1 MQPLDAPTLLMVSVV
16 FNCFGAL
23 VWAALAL
30 LFRLAPRAAWL
41 VAGAHLSLVPA
52 LLPLPLSPWS
62 GWWADAF
69 KLLATALL
77 ALGVRQLM
85 RLSQARWDIIAI
97 VALTALLLLWQALR
111 GDGGASLVPTSVA
124 MALLA
129 MISFRDVLIGAAP
142 GFSTLVTSLM
152 SAPFAALAGVNVLRV
167 LAAWGL
173 LGGSGT
179 LLLHPRQQSPLLA
192 ALWLL
197 LCLCISM
204 GLVALLLHR
213 LITRIGQLTST
224 DTLTGTLNRRALQQR
239 LAELQAQV
247 RRGRPLSLLMVDVDH
262 FKRINDSLGHAAGDA
277 ALVHLTGLLR
287 QGIRDVDVLGRMG
300 GEEFCLL
307 LPDTPLAAAV
317 EVAERLRARLQ
328 ANPFVWQGHS
338 QTLTASFGLA
348 AGRTDDASG
357 KAGLGLADAQLYQ
370 AKAQGRNRVC
380 AAQA

>member
-1 MQPLDAPTLLMVSVV
+1 
-16 FNCFGAL
+16 
-23 VWAALAL
+23 
-30 LFRLAPRAAWL
+30 
-41 VAGAHLSLVPA
+41 
-52 LLPLPLSPWS
+52 
-62 GWWADAF
+62 
-69 KLLATALL
+69 
-77 ALGVRQLM
+77 
-85 RLSQARWDIIAI
+85 
-97 VALTALLLLWQALR
+97 
-111 GDGGASLVPTSVA
+111 
-124 MALLA
+124 
-129 MISFRDVLIGAAP
+129 
-142 GFSTLVTSLM
+142 
-152 SAPFAALAGVNVLRV
+152 V
-167 LAAWGL
+167 LASWGL
-173 LGGSGT
+173 LGSGSS
-179 LLLHPRQQSPLLA
+179 LLLHPRQQSPQLA

-224 DTLTGTLNRRALQQR
+224 DTLTGALNRRALQQR
-239 LAELQAQV
+239 LVELQAQV

-262 FKRINDSLGHAAGDA
+262 FKRVNDSLGHAAGDA
-277 ALVHLTGLLR
+277 ALVHLTELLR

-328 ANPFVWQGHS
+328 ANPFVWQGRS

-348 AGRTDDASG
+348 AGNSDDASG
-357 KAGLGLADAQLYQ
+357 RIGLGLADAQLYQ